1 MSIQIA
7 GRKSKLHRIGL
18 TLALILL
25 LSIFALPAAASPPQD
40 LSFTFDVT
48 YYAINVSPTYEGFGA
63 WSSTGQFTDAGDI
76 YETEHSSGWDGCW
89 RAVHTTSVLTG
100 ANPEDTITI
109 RMQLVR
115 VEAEPYCVTFS
126 AEGNWVILSAT
137 GAYAGLHGQGKAAV
151 SGGLQPGQVGLDLVV
166 HSELDGRGHFH

>member
-1 MSIQIA
+1 MSTKGA
-7 GRKSKLHRIGL
+7 GRKSKLSRIGFI
-18 TLALILL
+18 LALILL
-25 LSIFALPAAASPPQD
+25 LSSFALPVAASPPQD

-48 YYAINVSPTYEGFGA
+48 YYAINVSPTYEGIGA
-63 WSSTGQFTDAGDI
+63 WSSTGLFTDAGDI

-109 RMQLVR
+109 RTQIVR
-115 VEAEPYCVTFS
+115 VEAEPYCATFS

-137 GAYAGLHGQGKAAV
+137 GAYAGLHGQGKAAI
-151 SGGLQPGQVGLDLVV
+151 SGSLQPDQVDLDLVV
-166 HSELDGRGHFH
+166 HSELQGHGH